1 MRWGAYLAGLDVAR
15 RFGAFGS
22 YGPRLL
28 PYAATA
34 LLILGRREEAGQL
47 LAEVFELDLVSPA
60 DRFRPLIARGN
71 LRMWDG
77 DLAAAQADFRQVLA
91 ESPELDS
98 ARAAEVLS
106 YVAEVA
112 LWDGRLPDGRT
123 AVADGLAVLAA
134 EQPYWTIQLC
144 RTGLAIEAA
153 AAVLALLAE
162 GRTDRQIAE
171 ALFISPRTVAMH
183 VSSILAKLGVPN
195 RDGAAAVAHQHRLSG

>member
-1 MRWGAYLAGLDVAR
+1 MLAGA
-15 RFGAFGS
+15 
-22 YGPRLL
+22 
-28 PYAATA
+28 
-34 LLILGRREEAGQL
+34 
-47 LAEVFELDLVSPA
+47 FELDLVSPA

-91 ESPELDS
+91 ESPALDP

-144 RTGLAIEAA
+144 RNGLAVEAA
-153 AAVLALLAE
+153 AAGKAHDRRPGGEYQAVRERAARLLDRIRSVISAPDVVLTPVLAASVLM
-162 GRTDRQIAE
+162 AE
-171 ALFISPRTVAMH
+171 AEWSR
-183 VSSILAKLGVPN
+183 G
-195 RDGAAAVAHQHRLSG
+195 